1 MEASAPR
8 PFAVVTGASEGI
20 GYEIARVL
28 AEEGYDLL
36 IAAEDDELESARQD
50 LTRLTRVQAVRV
62 DLARPEE
69 VEMLHRNVL
78 ASQRPV
84 DTLVLNARIGAGGS
98 FAGGTELANEMHLID
113 RNVKSTVHLCKLE
126 VERMVERNRGRI
138 LFTPPVAS
146 TSPGAHQAVYDA
158 SKSFIE
164 SFATALDH
172 ELEET
177 DVTVS
182 SLMPGTTTNHVS
194 DRTDESPPVTG
205 NGVRAILRSRN

>member
-36 IAAEDDELESARQD
+36 IAAENAELESARQD
-50 LTRLTRVQAVRV
+50 LARLTGVRAVRV
-62 DLARPEE
+62 DLARPED
-69 VEMLHRNVL
+69 VEKLHRNVL
-78 ASQRPV
+78 ACQRPV
-84 DTLVLNARIGAGGS
+84 DALVLNARIGAGGS
-98 FAGGTELANEMHLID
+98 FAGGTELADEMRLID

-126 VERMVERNRGRI
+126 VEQMVERNQGRI

-158 SKSFIE
+158 STSFIE
-164 SFATALDH
+164 SFAMALDH
-172 ELEET
+172 ELEHT
-177 DVTVS
+177 DISVT
-182 SLMPGTTTNHVS
+182 SLMPRTATPGIS
-194 DRTDESPPVTG
+194 DRRYQSPLAFRL
-205 NGVRAILRSRN
+205 GVQAILGSRN